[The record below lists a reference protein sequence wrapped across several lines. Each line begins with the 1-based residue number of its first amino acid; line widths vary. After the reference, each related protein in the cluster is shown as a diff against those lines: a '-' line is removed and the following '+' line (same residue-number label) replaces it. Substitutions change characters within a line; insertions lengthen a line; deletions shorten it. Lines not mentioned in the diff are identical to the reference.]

1 MGIFRRIVDVP
12 RRAAVVGVNGPF
24 NLSVNPITYT
34 VLHVDGLVGAATN
47 VGQDLPFTE
56 LTNIRVEFNGAGIV
70 DINGEDLRA
79 ADMALGW
86 NVPFVMNHAS
96 ATNLELV
103 RVSIPIPFSRKAYWL
118 KECFPATR
126 SGELVIRITFAAEG
140 ATFQTRNFTV
150 ESIQLLD
157 ANPERFLRMITQ
169 SRALSVGDED
179 FELPKGND
187 YAGILIQEP
196 VVADLGAASGTI
208 RDIRLLVDEV
218 EFGIANSRFEAM
230 RDQFEQMGGPFDI
243 WTHPS
248 LPIMGRYGFINFDP
262 LRDDQYLLPT
272 IGRSSVKLRPTLD
285 NAGTVR
291 VVPFEL
297 VRVEPLRAG
306 GVTGMV

>member
-24 NLSVNPITYT
+24 NLSVNPISFS
-34 VLHVDGLVGAATN
+34 VLHVDGVVAGVAAVN
-47 VGQDLPFTE
+47 VNAPFNNLE
-56 LTNIRVEFNGAGIV
+56 NIRVEFNGAGVI
-70 DINGEDLRA
+70 DIEGEDLRSA
-79 ADMALGW
+79 LMALGW
-86 NVPFVMNHAS
+86 RVPYVWNQTS
-96 ATNLELV
+96 VTNGDVV
-103 RVSIPIPFSRKAYWL
+103 RVSIPIPFSRKPYWL
-118 KECFPATR
+118 NECFPATR
-126 SGELVIRITFAAEG
+126 SGELVIRLTFSAEA

-157 ANPERFLRMITQ
+157 ANPEKFLRMITQ
-169 SRALSVGDED
+169 TRALIAGDED

-187 YAGILIQEP
+187 YAGILIREP
-196 VVADLGAASGTI
+196 VIMDAGAATGTI
-208 RDIRLLVDEV
+208 RDVRLLVDEV

-230 RDQFEQMGGPFDI
+230 RDQFEQTGGPVDNYQGGA
-243 WTHPS
+243 
-248 LPIMGRYGFINFDP
+248 LANLGLYGFINFDP

-291 VVPFEL
+291 VIPFEL

-306 GVTGMV
+306 GVTGGA